1 VVIIVGRGVGFWDGR
16 SVGIGGVGRG
26 VGIGSGVGRGVGLR
40 VGVGV
45 GALGSGIQVMAI
57 F

>member
-16 SVGIGGVGRG
+16 SVGIGGVGRT
-26 VGIGSGVGRGVGLR
+26 VGRGVGLR
-40 VGVGV
+40 VGIGV